1 MNMKGKQAVE
11 TFFNQDVLALAGQVV
26 DQLTTENPT
35 VAVDEIF
42 AVSLRDDVFDG
53 PAIKTFEREGV
64 TYYIGTLFD

>member
-1 MNMKGKQAVE
+1 MKGKQAVK
-11 TFFNQDVLALAGQVV
+11 TFFNQDVLALAERVV

-53 PAIKTFEREGV
+53 PPVKTFEKEGI